1 MDKTTGRVGSSD
13 TRSIF
18 PHSAETS
25 AIEMARDIYRIFCQA
40 NPHNPRQPIGVV
52 FHRQARR
59 VKLLFKEP
67 PILLPDEYFIGIEYL
82 SMDLPIVSNW
92 TNMAS

>member
-1 MDKTTGRVGSSD
+1 MDKTTDRVGYSD
-13 TRSIF
+13 TISIF
-18 PHSAETS
+18 SHSAETS
-25 AIEMARDIYRIFCQA
+25 PIEMARDIYRTFCQA
-40 NPHNPRQPIGVV
+40 NPHNPRQPVGVV
-52 FHRQARR
+52 FHRQMRR

-82 SMDLPIVSNW
+82 RVDLPIVSNW